1 MCLGGNWNGVFCDT
15 IPLQSSNS
23 HAVHLVGFKHLATVT
38 RFKCSPSSPPPLDDS
53 FDPASSVTISLSQLN
68 LAKFILSNFICF
80 DWKIIFYFCTSQ
92 ACGGKS
98 RALYI
103 YIHIWQLQ
111 WLLSVALEPDIT
123 SLIMVQT
130 SSGWSILENPH
141 PTRNKPNFEHKW
153 LELAGMLWHLLQS

>member
-103 YIHIWQLQ
+103 YIYIPEDTYGW
-111 WLLSVALEPDIT
+111 WLADDGAIKTLGVY
-123 SLIMVQT
+123 
-130 SSGWSILENPH
+130 PH
-141 PTRNKPNFEHKW
+141 PFC
-153 LELAGMLWHLLQS
+153 L